1 MERKSPPTEAVTTGT
16 TPDQAERIRSLYVDH
31 RHSDREIAEVL
42 GLHRVTV
49 TKKRLALGITSADR
63 RPATA

>member
-1 MERKSPPTEAVTTGT
+1 MERKTPTTEQVTTCT
-16 TPDQAERIRSLYVDH
+16 TPEQAERIRSLYVDH
-31 RHSDREIAEVL
+31 RHSDREIAEAL

-49 TKKRLALGITSADR
+49 TRKRLALGITSADR